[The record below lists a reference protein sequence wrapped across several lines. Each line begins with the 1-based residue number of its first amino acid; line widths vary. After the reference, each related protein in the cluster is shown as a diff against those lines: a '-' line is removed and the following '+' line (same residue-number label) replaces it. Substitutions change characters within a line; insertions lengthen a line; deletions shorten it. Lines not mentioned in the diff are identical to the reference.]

1 MLPTSAPKAEPSHDL
16 PDGNQTLVRIIRLD
30 RKGIKVIDTEHPAP
44 RLSTLTGSLAQLGA
58 FFRIGSGSGALIDGT
73 LKVLLSSILLG
84 FALLF
89 SASPAMAAQAHVF
102 KSVFGSAGYGDGQF
116 TGNAGVAV
124 DNSTGPSKGDVYVAD
139 AGNHRVEKFGPSGN
153 FLLAFGANV
162 GGAGVDTCTSG
173 CVAGTSGSGPGAFE
187 APTFVAV
194 DSSASGGGDVYVGD
208 TADHTVSKF
217 DSSGNLI
224 ASWQSGGQ
232 LVLENELDGIAVSP
246 SGTLYVLRR
255 HEMLEFE
262 ANGTSV
268 AEFEATYETEPEG
281 IAVDSTGDIYKARGE
296 RAVAKLDPSGSP
308 LIETVDSGPATSLA
322 VQPITDEVYVAHSG
336 FISRYDSSGTAQETS
351 FGSSHITSA
360 DGIAVTA
367 SGRVYVSDSGASAV
381 ETFEPE
387 VVPNVTTGSASA
399 ITKTTATVS
408 GHVEPAEAGEEVIG
422 CRVEY
427 GTNTSYGME
436 APCSP
441 ATPYSEPKAVT
452 AALTGL
458 SASTE
463 YSYRV
468 VAENAGGFD
477 AYGPNGTFNTPL
489 RPSLGA
495 ISAPV
500 VLETTATF
508 SALINPESS
517 ETEYHFEYAT
527 SPTGPF
533 VSTSMQTLPFEDNE
547 SHLVEAEVSGLQPD
561 TIYYLRLSAT
571 NEVGT
576 TVEPQPANQ
585 GSYAFE
591 TLGPPAAE
599 TYLVH
604 SIHVAK
610 ETPKEPAPQGTFILF
625 GNVTAHGFTTKYHFE
640 YVSQEKFEHDEF
652 AEAGSTAEEEGS
664 GFVAGDLPA
673 LEPGKTYHY
682 RLTVTNGADGNPV
695 VHGNEQILKSPIPG
709 EQEAGEEENQ
719 PSPCPNEVLRGGPS
733 ASLPD
738 CRAYEQIT
746 PVNKEGTQDNWAY
759 GATETN
765 VTPGLDG
772 EHVAISTLS
781 RFGKNDNSGADTV
794 YLFSRTPS
802 GWQMTSTAPQP
813 ESGGDRIVP
822 GGFSGETDFFTPDLS
837 NFLLARGFETT
848 AAHQS
853 PEAEFLSG
861 PAGGPYAVAATAPR
875 SDETVWMAQSRDGST
890 AVLKSED
897 HELAGVPTGTTQGS
911 DLYEWRTGQLHQL
924 NVLGEDTPIGTCGAH
939 IVHGWEGEGQG
950 TELGQSFIE
959 VSSINAV
966 SRDGSRVFFEA
977 VPGTNCGE
985 PSHLYMRL
993 NGDETRD
1000 LGTYAFR
1007 GANPEGTKL
1016 FLSRGECNP
1025 SCGAV
1030 EFFSYDTETETLKH
1044 LFNVGGIGYSS
1055 RVLSENGNVFYF
1067 NNYNRYEISTETM
1080 TFVDYAAY
1088 NGGGYGG
1095 YYTSPDGNDLYFS
1108 SEGVAGVPGGEGVQ
1122 SYRYDATENLIQCM
1136 SCASSFNPEPKLGN
1150 QIMEGDSASLQKPSP
1165 LAMPASANGNFAF
1178 FSAQSEL
1185 VSNDIDGEISETLG
1199 GNATT
1204 PSSDVYEWRRNG
1216 VDGCAEIQGCLA
1228 LITNGIDGRKNE
1240 FLGTT
1245 PSGRDVFIAT
1255 HSQLVPTDTDNS
1267 GDLYD
1272 ARIDGGFPPPP
1283 PPAVQ
1288 CEGDACHNP
1297 PNSPNPPN
1305 LSSSTYNGPGNE
1317 HFAEPKERKKPKK
1330 HHKHHRAK
1338 KKGHKRS
1345 HRRAAG
1351 HHRGGA
1357 K

>member
-1 MLPTSAPKAEPSHDL
+1 
-16 PDGNQTLVRIIRLD
+16 
-30 RKGIKVIDTEHPAP
+30 
-44 RLSTLTGSLAQLGA
+44 
-58 FFRIGSGSGALIDGT
+58 
-73 LKVLLSSILLG
+73 
-84 FALLF
+84 
-89 SASPAMAAQAHVF
+89 MAAQAHLF
-102 KSVFGSAGYGDGQF
+102 KSSFGSGGHGDGQF
-116 TGNAGVAV
+116 SSNAGVAV
-124 DNSTGPSKGDVYVAD
+124 DNSAGSSKGDVYVAD
-139 AGNHRVEKFGPSGN
+139 SANHRIEKFDSSGN

-162 GGAGVDTCTSG
+162 GGAGVNTCTSG
-173 CVAGTSGSGPGAFE
+173 CVAGSSGSSPGAFE
-187 APTFVAV
+187 TPTFLAV
-194 DSSASGGGDVYVGD
+194 DSSAGGEGDVYVGD
-208 TADHTVSKF
+208 TGDQTVSKF
-217 DSSGNLI
+217 DSSGTLI
-224 ASWQSGGQ
+224 ASWRAGGQ
-232 LVLENELDGIAVSP
+232 LVLENELDGIAVDS

-255 HEMLEFE
+255 HQMLKF
-262 ANGTSV
+262 APNGSS
-268 AEFEATYETEPEG
+268 AGEFEATYETEPDG

-296 RAVAKLDPSGSP
+296 RAVAKLNPSGAP

-322 VQPITDEVYVAHSG
+322 VDPSTDELYVAHSG
-336 FISRYDSSGTAQETS
+336 FISRYNSSGTALEAS

-367 SGRVYVSDSGASAV
+367 SGRAYVSDSGASAV
-381 ETFEPE
+381 EIFEPE
-387 VVPNVTTGSASA
+387 VVPNVTTGAASA
-399 ITKTTATVS
+399 ITKTTATVA
-408 GHVEPAEAGEEVIG
+408 GHVEPAEAGEEVTS

-427 GTNTSYGME
+427 GTNTSYGQE

-441 ATPYSEPKAVT
+441 ATPYTGPKAVS

-463 YSYRV
+463 YHYRV
-468 VAENAGGFD
+468 VAENGGGFD
-477 AYGPNGTFNTPL
+477 AYGPDRAFNTPL

-495 ISAPV
+495 ISASV
-500 VLETTATF
+500 VLETAATF
-508 SALINPESS
+508 NALINPEGSH
-517 ETEYHFEYAT
+517 TEYKFEYAT
-527 SPTGPF
+527 SPTGAF
-533 VSTSMQTLPFEDNE
+533 TSTATQTLPFEDEE
-547 SHLVEAEVSGLQPD
+547 SHLVEAKVAGLKPD
-561 TIYYLRLSAT
+561 TVYYFRLSAT
-571 NEVGT
+571 NEIGT
-576 TVEPQPANQ
+576 TVEPQPENQ
-585 GSYAFE
+585 SSYSFE
-591 TLGPPAAE
+591 TLGPPSPE
-599 TYLVH
+599 TYLTH
-604 SIHVAK
+604 SIRVTK
-610 ETPKEPAPQGTFILF
+610 GTPQGTFILF
-625 GNVTAHGFTTKYHFE
+625 GNIDPHGFETHYHFE
-640 YVSQEKFEHDEF
+640 YVTQEKFEHGEF
-652 AEAGSTAEEEGS
+652 AEAASTPEEEGS
-664 GFVAGDLPA
+664 GFVSGDLPA

-682 RLTVTNGADGNPV
+682 RLTATNDAVGNPV

-709 EQEAGEEENQ
+709 KTATGEEENQ
-719 PSPCPNEVLRGGPS
+719 PSPCPNEVLRSGPS

-746 PVNKEGTQDNWAY
+746 PVNKEGAQDNWAY

-772 EHVAISTLS
+772 EHVTISTLS

-813 ESGGDRIVP
+813 QSGGDRIVP
-822 GGFSGETDFFTPDLS
+822 GGFSGENDFFTPDFS
-837 NFLLARGFETT
+837 NFLLARGSETT
-848 AAHQS
+848 GAHQS
-853 PEAEFLSG
+853 PEVEFLTG
-861 PAGGPYAVAATAPR
+861 PAGGPYTVAATAPR
-875 SDETVWMAQSRDGST
+875 SDESVWMAQSRDGST

-897 HELAGVPTGTTQGS
+897 HELAGVPTGTIQGS
-911 DLYEWRTGQLHQL
+911 DLYEWRASQLHQL

-959 VSSINAV
+959 VSSVNAV
-966 SRDGSRVFFEA
+966 SKDGSHVFFEA
-977 VPGTNCGE
+977 IPGTNCGE

-993 NGDETRD
+993 DGTETRD
-1000 LGTYAFR
+1000 LGAYTFR

-1016 FLSRGECNP
+1016 FLSKGNCNP

-1030 EFFSYDTETETLKH
+1030 EFFSYDTEKETLKH

-1095 YYTSPDGNDLYFS
+1095 YYSSPNGNDLYFS

-1122 SYRYDATENLIQCM
+1122 SYRYDAAENLIQCM
-1136 SCASSFNPEPKLGN
+1136 SCASSFNPAPRLGN
-1150 QIMEGDSASLQKPSP
+1150 QIMEGDSASLGKPSP
-1165 LAMPASANGNFAF
+1165 LGMPASANGNFAF

-1216 VDGCAEIQGCLA
+1216 VDGCADIQGCLA

-1272 ARIDGGFPPPP
+1272 ARIGGGFPPPP

-1297 PNSPNPPN
+1297 PNPPNPPN
-1305 LSSSTYNGPGNE
+1305 LSSSTYHGPGNE
-1317 HFAEPKERKKPKK
+1317 HFAEPKEKKKPKK
-1330 HHKHHRAK
+1330 HHKHQNAK
-1338 KKGHKRS
+1338 KKSHKRS